1 MDCEE
6 CEIIINIMIDYIKD
20 LDKRLHLLE
29 ERGMQRFLRKIE
41 TTTNMLDRLIG
52 EE

>member
-6 CEIIINIMIDYIKD
+6 CQIITNIMIDYIRD

-29 ERGMQRFLRKIE
+29 EREMQRFLRKMEI
-41 TTTNMLDRLIG
+41 TTNMLDRLL
-52 EE
+52 ER